1 MDEGSPIMGLI
12 IFILILLLY
21 LVLFGFSTA
30 IQSINEYEL
39 SGKAIEGRKKAK
51 RILKII
57 NDPAKFINTIQII
70 SILSSI
76 IIGIV
81 TLNTYAN
88 IFANFLFKATPNINQ
103 QFGYFISYTIFII
116 VIILMVLSL
125 GIIIPK
131 KIAARHPE
139 GWAFGLVNLVS
150 FLMAILTPI
159 NAVVNLISSLILK
172 VFGVDFK
179 EENDEVTEEE
189 IMSMVNEGHEQGTI
203 LASEAEMITNIFELG
218 DKEAQDIMTNRKNI
232 IAVNGEWTLEETV
245 KYILEENN
253 SRFPIFI
260 ENIDNVIGI
269 LYFKDAM
276 IYNEKKEY
284 KNKQLKDIPE
294 IIRKAY
300 FIPETRN
307 IDTIFKDMQSEKIHM
322 KMVVDEYGQTAGL
335 ITMEDI
341 LEEIVGNIFDEYDE
355 IENNIILQEDG
366 TYILNGMTALEDI
379 EDLLGIDYSGHDYD
393 TLNGFLIS
401 HLDRIPGDDERPEI
415 IVDGFIYKILG
426 VENKMISQVNL
437 ILPEINNEDDELEQ
451 EKEEM

>member
-1 MDEGSPIMGLI
+1 MDEGSPIIGLI
-12 IFILILLLY
+12 IFILILLIY

-30 IQSINEYEL
+30 IQTINEYEL
-39 SGKAIEGRKKAK
+39 AQRVGEGRKKAK
-51 RILKII
+51 RILRII
-57 NDPAKFINTIQII
+57 DDPSKFVNTVQII
-70 SILSSI
+70 SVLASIVTGI
-76 IIGIV
+76 IIFKSFDELYIGILFILV
-81 TLNTYAN
+81 A
-88 IFANFLFKATPNINQ
+88 IF
-103 QFGYFISYTIFII
+103 
-116 VIILMVLSL
+116 LMLSI

-139 GWAFGLVNLVS
+139 SWAFGLVNLVS
-150 FLMAILTPI
+150 FFMIILTPFNTI
-159 NAVVNLISSLILK
+159 VNLLSSLVLK
-172 VFGVDFK
+172 VFRIDFN

-232 IAVNGEWTLEETV
+232 VAVNGEWTLEETV
-245 KYILEENN
+245 KFILEENN

-269 LYFKDAM
+269 IYFKDAM

-284 KNKQLKDIPE
+284 KNKQVKNIPE
-294 IIRKAY
+294 IIRKAH

-366 TYILNGMTALEDI
+366 SYILSGMTALEDL
-379 EDLLGIDYSGHDYD
+379 EDQLGIDYEGNDYD

-415 IVDGFIYKILG
+415 TVDGYTYKILG
-426 VENKMISQVNL
+426 VENKMISQVRL
-437 ILPEINNEDDELEQ
+437 ILPEINNEDEIEQ
-451 EKEEM
+451 EKEEV